1 MPKLP
6 RLSGREAGAVFQ
18 KLGYVKRRTEGSH
31 MIYKAPGRKPLSI
44 PNHGELDIGLLRS
57 LIRDAGI
64 TPQEFVDLV
73 G

>member
-6 RLSGREAGAVFQ
+6 RMSGQEAGAVFR
-18 KLGYVKRRTEGSH
+18 KLGYKMRRIEGSH
-31 MIYKAPGRKPLSI
+31 MIYKAPGRKALSI
-44 PNHGELDIGLLRS
+44 PNHGELDIGLLRR

>member
-1 MPKLP
+1 MRKLP
-6 RLSGREAGAVFQ
+6 RLSGREAGAVFG
-18 KLGYVKRRTEGSH
+18 KLGYELRRVEGSH

-44 PNHGELDIGLLRS
+44 PDHRELDIGLLRR

-64 TPQEFVDLV
+64 TPQVFAELA